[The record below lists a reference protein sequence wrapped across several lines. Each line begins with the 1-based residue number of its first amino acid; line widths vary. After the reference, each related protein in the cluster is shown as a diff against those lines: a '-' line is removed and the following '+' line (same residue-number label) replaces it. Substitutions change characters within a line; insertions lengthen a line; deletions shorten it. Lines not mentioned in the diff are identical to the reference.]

1 MRRSRGISARA
12 RILGTILAVAFVGF
26 VIVGSVTFL
35 VQRERILH
43 EVDTRLNAQVATLGA
58 MAAPSTESPHRP
70 AAPGM
75 TVEDLAGGGFDSVE
89 EYLRDAVRRLVP
101 GRNEASVGVIDGAP
115 RLVPQTLSGFD
126 ISENEALIA
135 RAVEDTRGGG
145 GAMLGTVVTDAGTLR
160 YIAIPVTM
168 PDDPAAGLYIRA
180 VDLGAELEPV
190 TTSMITFGIAALG
203 TLIAIAGVG
212 WFVVG
217 HLLSPIRHLRAT
229 ADAITISD
237 LGARI
242 PAPGNDDISD
252 LTRTV
257 NSMLERLEGS
267 VGAQRQL
274 LDDVRHELKTP
285 ITIVRGHLEMM
296 DAADARDVE
305 TTRDIGI
312 AELDRLTR
320 LVEDI
325 DLLAAVEGD
334 QFAMAPVELRALTAR
349 LGELVTVIPG
359 HDWRLGAMGHG
370 VIDADAD
377 RLLQAWL
384 QLAENAAKYTPPG
397 TRIEVGSGIDGDTAL
412 LWVRDHG
419 PGIPPQF
426 RRRIF
431 QRFDRAQNARTV
443 GGSGLGLAIVEAI
456 AKAHG
461 GSCEVTDTPGGGA
474 TFTIRVPLTPSH
486 APAVPPSPRA
496 QPPAPAPAPTL
507 RREVA
512 R

>member
-1 MRRSRGISARA
+1 MMPGSRMVSARA
-12 RILGTILAVAFVGF
+12 RILVTILAVAFVGF
-26 VIVGSVTFL
+26 LIVGSVTFL
-35 VQRERILH
+35 VQRERILR

-58 MAAPSTESPHRP
+58 MADT
-70 AAPGM
+70 AAADPNHSEAAGM
-75 TVEDLAGGGFDSVE
+75 TVEDLAGGRFDSVE

-101 GRNEASVGVIDGAP
+101 GRNEASVGVIDAVP

-126 ISENEALIA
+126 ISQNEELIA
-135 RAVEDTRGGG
+135 RAVEETGGTE
-145 GAMLGTVVTDAGTLR
+145 GAMLGTAATASGTLR
-160 YIAIPVTM
+160 YIAIPVAM
-168 PDDPAAGLYIRA
+168 PDDPTAGLYIRA

-190 TTSMITFGIAALG
+190 TTSMVTFGVAALG
-203 TLIAIAGVG
+203 TLLAIAAVG

-217 HLLSPIRHLRAT
+217 RLLSPIRRLRAT

-242 PAPGNDDISD
+242 PEQGNDDISD

-257 NSMLERLEGS
+257 NSMLARLEGS

-296 DAADARDVE
+296 DAADAGDVQA
-305 TTRDIGI
+305 TRELGI

-334 QFAMAPVELRALTAR
+334 QFAMEPVALCALTAR
-349 LGELVTVIPG
+349 MGELVTVIPG
-359 HDWRLGAMGHG
+359 HDWRLDATGQT
-370 VIDADAD
+370 IFDADAD

-384 QLAENAAKYTPPG
+384 QLAENAAKYTPVGAP
-397 TRIEVGSGIDGDTAL
+397 IEVGSGIDGDAAL

-426 RRRIF
+426 RHRIF
-431 QRFDRAQNARTV
+431 QRFDRAHGARTV

-461 GSCEVTDTPGGGA
+461 GSCDVADTPGGGA
-474 TFTIRVPLTPSH
+474 TFTIRVPLAPSH
-486 APAVPPSPRA
+486 MPAT
-496 QPPAPAPAPTL
+496 PAPPLPVPAATL

-512 R
+512 

>member
-1 MRRSRGISARA
+1 MRSSRMISARA
-12 RILGTILAVAFVGF
+12 RILGTILAVALVGLL
-26 VIVGSVTFL
+26 IVGSVTFL
-35 VQRERILH
+35 VQRERILG
-43 EVDTRLNAQVATLGA
+43 EVDNRLSTQVATLDA
-58 MAAPSTESPHRP
+58 MASPTGDRSQGTG
-70 AAPGM
+70 APGM
-75 TVEDLAGGGFDSVE
+75 TMEDLAGGEFASVE

-101 GRNEASVGVIDGAP
+101 GRNEASVGVIDTVP

-126 ISENEALIA
+126 ISNNDELIA
-135 RAVEDTRGGG
+135 RAVEETRSVG
-145 GAMLGTVVTDAGTLR
+145 GATLGTAVTAAGTLR
-160 YIAIPVTM
+160 YIAIPVHMTG
-168 PDDPAAGLYIRA
+168 DPVEGLYIRA

-190 TTSMITFGIAALG
+190 ATSMITFGIAALG
-203 TLIAIAGVG
+203 TLLAIAGIG

-217 HLLSPIRHLRAT
+217 RLLSPIRRLRAT

-242 PAPGNDDISD
+242 PAQGNDDISD

-257 NSMLERLEGS
+257 NSMLDRLEGS

-296 DAADARDVE
+296 DAGDAGDVE
-305 TTRDIGI
+305 ATRDIGI

-349 LGELVTVIPG
+349 LGELVMVIPS
-359 HDWRLGAMGHG
+359 HDWQLRALAEG
-370 VIDADAD
+370 VVEADAD

-384 QLAENAAKYTPPG
+384 QLADNASKYTPPG
-397 TRIEVGSGIDGDTAL
+397 TLIEVGSTVEAGVAL

-426 RRRIF
+426 RDRIF
-431 QRFDRAQNARTV
+431 QRFDRAQWTRSV
-443 GGSGLGLAIVEAI
+443 GGSGLGLAIVETI

-461 GSCEVTDTPGGGA
+461 GRCDVTDTPGGGA
-474 TFTIRVPLTPSH
+474 TFTIRVPL
-486 APAVPPSPRA
+486 AVPHMRVPAAATRA
-496 QPPAPAPAPTL
+496 QAPML

>member
-1 MRRSRGISARA
+1 MRSSRMISARA
-12 RILGTILAVAFVGF
+12 RILGTILAVALVGF
-26 VIVGSVTFL
+26 LIVGSVTLF
-35 VQRERILH
+35 VQRERILR
-43 EVDTRLNAQVATLGA
+43 EVDSRLNTQVATLDA
-58 MAAPSTESPHRP
+58 MASPVAGGTP
-70 AAPGM
+70 GATAPGTTM
-75 TVEDLAGGGFDSVE
+75 EDLAGGEFESVE

-101 GRNEASVGVIDGAP
+101 GRNEASVGVIDEVP

-126 ISENEALIA
+126 IAQNGELVA
-135 RAVEDTRGGG
+135 RAVEETRAAG
-145 GAMLGTVVTDAGTLR
+145 GATLGTAVTGSGTLR
-160 YIAIPVTM
+160 YIAIPVHM
-168 PDDPAAGLYIRA
+168 PGDPAEGLYIRA

-190 TTSMITFGIAALG
+190 ATSMITFGIAAAG
-203 TLIAIAGVG
+203 TLLAIAGIG

-217 HLLSPIRHLRAT
+217 RLLSPIRRLRAT

-242 PAPGNDDISD
+242 PARGNDDISD

-257 NSMLERLEGS
+257 NSMLDRLEGS

-296 DAADARDVE
+296 DAGDAGDVQA
-305 TTRDIGI
+305 TRDIGI

-334 QFAMAPVELRALTAR
+334 QFAMGAVELRALTSR
-349 LGELVTVIPG
+349 LGELVMAIPG
-359 HDWRLGAMGHG
+359 HDWRLTAMGEG
-370 VIDADAD
+370 VVEGDAD

-384 QLAENAAKYTPPG
+384 QLADNASKYTPPDSL
-397 TRIEVGSGIDGDTAL
+397 IEVGSTIEDGAAL

-426 RRRIF
+426 RDRIF
-431 QRFDRAQNARTV
+431 QRFDRAQGTRAV
-443 GGSGLGLAIVEAI
+443 GGSGLGLAIVETI

-461 GSCEVTDTPGGGA
+461 GSCDVTDTPGGGA
-474 TFTIRVPLTPSH
+474 TFTIRVPAATPQGVGEADPVDRH
-486 APAVPPSPRA
+486 L
-496 QPPAPAPAPTL
+496 PAPTL